1 MTQLK
6 LIALL
11 TLGALAM
18 PPGLAE
24 ARTHHHHH
32 YRPHHHHHHV
42 YVRNFGL
49 PYEISFRHNYGPGLR
64 PGSFAYYD
72 GPSNNYCYQSA
83 ASYLGQDNRKYPCF

>member
-32 YRPHHHHHHV
+32 YRHHHHHHHV

-83 ASYLGQDNRKYPCF
+83 ASYVGQDHRKYPCF